1 MSPPPNGAEPFSVA
15 ISPSRDAPSAGPPL
29 AVENLTVRYGQLTAV
44 DGLAFAVRPG
54 EIYGLLG
61 SNGAGKS
68 STIKAVVGLVSPA
81 SGQVR
86 VFGRDPADDP
96 IGVKERIGYVPETAL
111 LFDAL
116 TPREFLEFVASVRR
130 IPREEANARAGS
142 YLKAFQLEA
151 DFDQPLATLS
161 NGTRQ
166 KVLLVAAFLHQPPLL
181 VLDEPFN
188 NLDPRS
194 VRIAKELLGRYV
206 ARDGRGVLFST
217 HAMEV
222 AERLCHRVGIL
233 DRGRLQGEG
242 TLREL
247 RGALARGDAT
257 LEEIFLRLTAE
268 EEGVREAVRTLGG
281 G

>member
-1 MSPPPNGAEPFSVA
+1 VTVSAQAPVLS
-15 ISPSRDAPSAGPPL
+15 DAPPL
-29 AVENLTVRYGQLTAV
+29 SVQGLTVRYGSLTAV
-44 DGLAFAVRPG
+44 DSLGFAVPPG

-68 STIKAVVGLVSPA
+68 STIKAVVGLLSPVQ
-81 SGQVR
+81 GRVR
-86 VFGRDPADDP
+86 VFGFDPAREP
-96 IGVKERIGYVPETAL
+96 MRTKERIGYVPETAL

-130 IPREEANARAGS
+130 ISSQEANGRAGNFVR
-142 YLKAFQLEA
+142 AFQLESE
-151 DFDQPLATLS
+151 FDQPLATLS

-166 KVLLVAAFLHQPPLL
+166 KVLLIAALLHQPPLL

-194 VRIAKELLGRYV
+194 VRIAKDLIAGYVTRGR
-206 ARDGRGVLFST
+206 RGVLFST

-242 TLREL
+242 TIPEL
-247 RGALARGDAT
+247 RAQLERGDAT
-257 LEEIFLRLTAE
+257 LEEIFLRLTSE

-281 G
+281 Q